1 MTATKLV
8 RNALDIPI
16 QNQAL
21 ALVKETN
28 RHEFIGKM

>member
-8 RNALDIPI
+8 RNALDMPI

-28 RHEFIGKM
+28 KQT